1 MKLPESFELR
11 MKDMLGEEYEEYQA
25 SLDIPSYH
33 GLRVNTAKISVEEF
47 LRISPFSLKP
57 VPWCANGFYYED
69 TDQPAKHPYYYAGLY
84 YIQEP
89 SAMTPASVLP
99 VEEGDR
105 VLDICAAPGGKST
118 ELAAKLH
125 GTGLLVSNDISNSRA
140 KALLKNLELFGVPN
154 MLVVSEPSNVI
165 ADYFPDYF
173 DKILIDAPCSGEG
186 MFRKSSSMVK
196 AWESNGVDLFVN
208 LQHSI
213 LNEMVKC
220 LRPGGTL
227 VYSTCTFSPEENEQ
241 AMDYLLEL
249 EPDLELVDLPMYEG
263 FDTGHPEWSR
273 EKNPEVR
280 KCRRLWP
287 HRLHGEGHFVA
298 MLRKKEQGG
307 IGYGESR
314 HLVERVKL
322 PEEVTQFLQRIR
334 WNWDKS
340 RLELQKDRLYYLPEN
355 MPETKGLRL
364 LRTGLFL
371 GEIKKN
377 RFEPSQSLAMALK
390 AEEYDAVVSLPV
402 SDERVIRY
410 LKGETI
416 EVEGPDGMVL
426 FCVDG
431 YPLGWGKVSRG
442 TMKNKYLA
450 GWRWL

>member
-1 MKLPESFELR
+1 
-11 MKDMLGEEYEEYQA
+11 
-25 SLDIPSYH
+25 
-33 GLRVNTAKISVEEF
+33 
-47 LRISPFSLKP
+47 
-57 VPWCANGFYYED
+57 
-69 TDQPAKHPYYYAGLY
+69 
-84 YIQEP
+84 
-89 SAMTPASVLP
+89 
-99 VEEGDR
+99 
-105 VLDICAAPGGKST
+105 
-118 ELAAKLH
+118 
-125 GTGLLVSNDISNSRA
+125 
-140 KALLKNLELFGVPN
+140 
-154 MLVVSEPSNVI
+154 
-165 ADYFPDYF
+165 
-173 DKILIDAPCSGEG
+173 

-307 IGYGESR
+307 TGYGESR